1 MGNVKWKIIH
11 YFQFSIIHFQLFEI
25 PRSKPMKLLTFNL
38 IETKHCPRLSLSL
51 ITEVL
56 KNQQVLV
63 VFIKWKMDN
72 GKWKIFINFQFSILH
87 FQLIIGYLN
96 EARIKFL

>member
-1 MGNVKWKIIH
+1 MENVKWKIIH
-11 YFQFSIIHFQLFEI
+11 YFQFSIIRFQLFEI
-25 PRSKPMKLLTFNL
+25 PRSRPLKLLTFNL
-38 IETKHCPRLSLSL
+38 IEIINCPRLSLSL

-56 KNQQVLV
+56 NQQVFV
-63 VFIKWKMDN
+63 VFIKWKLDI